1 MTRAA
6 TAEPASRKSGKSVSF
21 RVDEGG
27 TGGSKGGEEGDNADP
42 TMVRVDDGF
51 DDDSLPSDEE
61 GELGDFSVDN
71 NRFNRS
77 VSAPEQWE
85 ERADRYKKRRLREQ
99 REQRKQ
105 RQR

>member
-6 TAEPASRKSGKSVSF
+6 TAEPAPRKSGKSVSF
-21 RVDEGG
+21 RVK
-27 TGGSKGGEEGDNADP
+27 GGSKGGEEGDNEDP

-61 GELGDFSVDN
+61 GGGEEGGGDFSVDN

-77 VSAPEQWE
+77 ASAPEQWE
-85 ERADRYKKRRLREQ
+85 ERAAR
-99 REQRKQ
+99 
-105 RQR
+105 